1 MIAMKAVARGL
12 GGLALAVA
20 LSVAA
25 PLAAQAASYPPAT
38 TGTFAVTAHPG
49 ANHVTVN
56 GLGANAS
63 ATAIVSG
70 SGPAPTLGEFR
81 ASATHAETANLVV
94 GTTDAEGAVSFTLV
108 FPADASG
115 VYNASVST
123 ADGHSVSG
131 SITIPSHSSGPL
143 AWTGS
148 NIAMWVVWLAGIL
161 VILGLIA
168 LLIAAARRRRTRN

>member
-1 MIAMKAVARGL
+1 VIALKAVARGL

-38 TGTFAVTAHPG
+38 TGTFSVTAHAG
-49 ANHVTVN
+49 ANQVTVN
-56 GLGANAS
+56 GLGANAA
-63 ATAIVSG
+63 ATAIISG

-81 ASATHAETANLVV
+81 ASAAHAETANLVV

-131 SITIPSHSSGPL
+131 SITIPSHSSRL

>member
-1 MIAMKAVARGL
+1 MKAVARGL

-25 PLAAQAASYPPAT
+25 PLAAQAASYPPAS
-38 TGTFAVTAHPG
+38 TGTFSVTAHVG

-56 GLGANAS
+56 GLGAKS
-63 ATAIVSG
+63 PATAIVSG
-70 SGPAPTLGEFR
+70 SGPAPTLGTFHAAAR
-81 ASATHAETANLVV
+81 AETTNLAV
-94 GTTDAEGAVSFTLV
+94 GSTDANGEVTFTLV
-108 FPADASG
+108 FPSDASG

-131 SITIPSHSSGPL
+131 SITIPSHSSGLL

-148 NIAMWVVWLAGIL
+148 NIALWVVWLAGIL
-161 VILGLIA
+161 VLIGVIA
-168 LLIAAARRRRTRN
+168 LLIAAARRRRSRN

>member
-1 MIAMKAVARGL
+1 MKAVARGL

-25 PLAAQAASYPPAT
+25 PLAAQATSYPPAS
-38 TGTFAVTAHPG
+38 TGTFAVTAHAG
-49 ANHVTVN
+49 ANQVTVD
-56 GLGANAS
+56 GLGANAA

-81 ASATHAETANLVV
+81 AAVRGETTNLTV
-94 GTTDAEGAVSFTLV
+94 GTTDANGAVTFTLV
-108 FPADASG
+108 FPDNASG

-131 SITIPSHSSGPL
+131 SITIPARSSGPL

-148 NIAMWVVWLAGIL
+148 NIALWVVWLAGIL
-161 VILGLIA
+161 VFIGIIT
-168 LLIAAARRRRTRN
+168 LLIAARRRRSRN